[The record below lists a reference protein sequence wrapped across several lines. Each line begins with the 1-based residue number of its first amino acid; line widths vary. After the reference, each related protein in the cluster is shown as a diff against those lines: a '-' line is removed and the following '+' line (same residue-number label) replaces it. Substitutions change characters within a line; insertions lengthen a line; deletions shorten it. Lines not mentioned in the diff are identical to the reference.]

1 MRPHPLRR
9 RPPAFPGRGPHAY
22 TLLVDGER
30 FIPAMLKAIDGARNY
45 VLLELYL
52 ANDGH
57 CAQRFVDALCRTAQR
72 GVGVY
77 LLLDGYGATGLS
89 SGQRQALGAA
99 GVRLALYNP
108 VELKRLRLSLWRDHR
123 KLLLVDGELAFTGG
137 MGLSDEFD
145 PEARA
150 SMSWHEIMLAI
161 RGPCVNDWQAL
172 FGRTWRRWSREALP
186 EMIAAPPPRPPPR
199 PTPRPRP
206 RPRRDESA
214 HADGQVLGDHRQGGR
229 AVMAAVISAINQSHS
244 RVWLATGYF
253 VPTLRLRR
261 ALVRAVRRGVDV
273 RLLLPGPHSDHPA
286 VWHAGRRF
294 YGRLL
299 RAGIGIYEYQPRFLH
314 AKLVL
319 CDNWASVGSSNLD
332 HWTLRWN
339 LEANQAVMSE
349 VFARQLAEVF
359 EKDFE
364 QSTRWEA
371 QHWRERGRWQRF
383 KEWLFGWLDDW
394 LTQMGDRYF
403 VRMKDEG

>member
-9 RPPAFPGRGPHAY
+9 RPPAFPRRGPHTY

-30 FIPAMLKAIDGARNY
+30 FIPAMLKAIDGARSY

-57 CAQRFVDALCRTAQR
+57 CAQRFVDALCRAAQR

-77 LLLDGYGATGLS
+77 VLLDGYGASGLS
-89 SGQRQALGAA
+89 SEQRQPLEAA

-123 KLLLVDGELAFTGG
+123 KLLLVDGEVAFTGG

-145 PEARA
+145 PEAQA
-150 SMSWHEIMLAI
+150 TMSWHEVMVAI
-161 RGPCVNDWQAL
+161 RGPCVDDWQTL
-172 FGRTWRRWSREALP
+172 FGRTWRRWSREPLP
-186 EMIAAPPPRPPPR
+186 KPLPGGITAPAPKRDK
-199 PTPRPRP
+199 PTL
-206 RPRRDESA
+206 
-214 HADGQVLGDHRQGGR
+214 ADGQVLGDHRQGGR
-229 AVMAAVISAINQSHS
+229 AVMAAVISAINHSNS

-299 RAGIGIYEYQPRFLH
+299 RAGIGIYEYQPRFMH
-314 AKLVL
+314 AKFVL
-319 CDNWASVGSSNLD
+319 CDDWASVGSSNLD

-349 VFARQLAEVF
+349 VFAQQLAEVF
-359 EKDFE
+359 ETDFE

-371 QHWRERGRWQRF
+371 RHWRERGRWQRF
-383 KEWLFGWLDDW
+383 KERLFGGLDDW
-394 LTQMGDRYF
+394 VTQMGDRYF